1 LLSSTADDL
10 NYEQTLIKTLE
21 SRQIPFITV
30 LNKIDLPQGHPKTY
44 YEETLKVKV
53 HEISCLTQQGINEL
67 IKIIIDQIP
76 KDYEKSTI
84 VGDLLKPGDI
94 CVLVTPIDNSAP
106 KGRLILPQVQTIRDI
121 LDNNA
126 VAIVTKE
133 KELST
138 TLDNLSG
145 PPNLV
150 ITDAQVFAQVA
161 RILPSHIPLTA
172 FSIVYARYKGDL
184 EVMLNGIKAIEELKN
199 GDKVLIA
206 EACTHHTQKDDIG
219 TVKIP
224 NIFKK
229 LGKEVEFAWCKGS
242 SYPENLDE
250 YKLIIHCGACMLN
263 RQQMMNRIR
272 KAERAN
278 VPITNYGVFL
288 AYANGI
294 LNRAVEPFNL
304 NKSNNT

>member
-1 LLSSTADDL
+1 
-10 NYEQTLIKTLE
+10 
-21 SRQIPFITV
+21 
-30 LNKIDLPQGHPKTY
+30 
-44 YEETLKVKV
+44 
-53 HEISCLTQQGINEL
+53 
-67 IKIIIDQIP
+67 
-76 KDYEKSTI
+76 
-84 VGDLLKPGDI
+84 
-94 CVLVTPIDNSAP
+94 
-106 KGRLILPQVQTIRDI
+106 
-121 LDNNA
+121 A

-172 FSIVYARYKGDL
+172 FSIVFARYKGDL

-250 YKLIIHCGACMLN
+250 YKLII
-263 RQQMMNRIR
+263 
-272 KAERAN
+272 
-278 VPITNYGVFL
+278 
-288 AYANGI
+288 
-294 LNRAVEPFNL
+294 
-304 NKSNNT
+304 